1 MAPAKQAKII
11 QEFQTQS
18 AKMDITVRCCKF
30 QSRHKFRNIVCV
42 STSNDSDFSGF
53 DSVIYVQTE
62 MMSDAIDDVLD
73 NDEAEEETEDLTNQV
88 LRTSSHF
95 SVFKICAAISGEL
108 KLHYFPRIVGNLGYT
123 FCTVN

>member
-1 MAPAKQAKII
+1 MVL
-11 QEFQTQS
+11 S
-18 AKMDITVRCCKF
+18 
-30 QSRHKFRNIVCV
+30 
-42 STSNDSDFSGF
+42 F
-53 DSVIYVQTE
+53 DSAIYVQTE